1 MDAKNHRPVGVTPIR
16 PLHRRRHRI
25 EARRA
30 LDELPDLV
38 ELVVIA
44 VPPGATP
51 TAALAVAAPNAPRRL
66 AVVLADVDHR
76 LRRGQRL
83 ADALLAFTEALG
95 HEATAF
101 VDALAT
107 ADRYG
112 LPLGPVLDRLAD
124 DIPTSDGGD
133 PSVTPGRC
141 RCDCRSHSWSCTL
154 PSFVLLAIVPA
165 LLGAVSTLR
174 GNAP

>member
-1 MDAKNHRPVGVTPIR
+1 MALK
-16 PLHRRRHRI
+16 RRRPS
-25 EARRA
+25 AA
-30 LDELPDLV
+30 LDDLPDVV

-44 VPPGATP
+44 VRAGATP
-51 TAALAVAAPNAPRRL
+51 SAAVVAAASLAPASVRP
-66 AVVLADVDHR
+66 AFDEVVHR
-76 LRRGQRL
+76 IGRGQRL
-83 ADALLAFTEALG
+83 ADALGALVEQLG
-95 HEATAF
+95 PDAAGF

-124 DIPTSDGGD
+124 DIRAERRRAGERHARTLPVRLAF
-133 PSVTPGRC
+133 PLVT
-141 RCDCRSHSWSCTL
+141 CTL
-154 PSFVLLAIVPA
+154 PSFVLIAIVPA